1 MKRRGILNARLA
13 GLIAGMGHT
22 DALVVADVGLPV
34 PPGVALVDLAVVEG
48 LPGFAEVLA
57 AILDELKVERCVMAR
72 ESPEALRAL
81 APCPPELVS
90 HDDVK
95 ALTASARVIVRTGE
109 TTPFANVILYSGVTF

>member
-34 PPGVALVDLAVVEG
+34 PPGVTLVDLAVVEG
-48 LPGFAEVLA
+48 LPGFADVLK
-57 AILDELKVERCVMAR
+57 AILTELQVERCVMAD
-72 ESPEALRAL
+72 EAAETLRAQ

-90 HDDVK
+90 HEAFK
-95 ALTASARVIVRTGE
+95 TLTAGAKVIVRTGE
-109 TTPFANVILYSGVTF
+109 TTPYANIALYSGVTF